1 MNRRGGDNSRLLSAF
16 DEDGND
22 VELGPIGGLREK
34 DKTEKY
40 PMKCLRLTAG
50 ILLLLTWSLG
60 VYVLGVATAGSVVSH
75 PMING
80 GTRAS
85 NANDLALDHIL
96 LFGDSITAYSARAT
110 GFSSHLRA
118 EYTTKLDTLI
128 RGFVGLNS
136 HDAVPLVVP
145 VIKSTSPSSPKAK
158 TSLITIMLGSNDATS
173 PDIKGAHVPIDE
185 YKKNLK
191 LIVGSIKSISTNSRV
206 VLITPPFM
214 SVKFMMHRK
223 SETIKLYRDAC
234 LETGNEILKDGTKWS
249 AQNFT
254 VLDSWDALLG
264 EDGAGNKGYD
274 MASVMD
280 LFEDGLHFSA
290 KGNERMGQKIIERV
304 RQQWPDLRKEN
315 IPNRLPEAKWIKE
328 NQ

>member
-1 MNRRGGDNSRLLSAF
+1 
-16 DEDGND
+16 
-22 VELGPIGGLREK
+22 
-34 DKTEKY
+34 
-40 PMKCLRLTAG
+40 MKCLRTTAAV
-50 ILLLLTWSLG
+50 LLLVTWSLG
-60 VYVLGVATAGSVVSH
+60 VYVLGVATAGSVASH
-75 PMING
+75 PIVA

-110 GFSSHLRA
+110 GFSSQIRQ
-118 EYTTKLDTLI
+118 EYNHKLDTLI
-128 RGFVGLNS
+128 RGFVGLNT
-136 HDAVPLVVP
+136 HDALPLVVP

-158 TSLITIMLGSNDATS
+158 TSLITIMIGSNDATS
-173 PDIKGAHVPIDE
+173 PEIKGAHVPLAE

-191 LIVGSIKSISTNSRV
+191 AIVANVKSISTSTRV
-206 VLITPPFM
+206 VLISPPFM
-214 SVKFMMHRK
+214 SVKFMMHRT

-234 LETGNEILKDGTKWS
+234 LEVGKEILADGSKWS

-264 EDGAGNKGYD
+264 SDGAGDKGYE
-274 MASVMD
+274 MSKVMD

-290 KGNERMGQKIIERV
+290 KGNERMGKSIIERV

-328 NQ
+328 NP